1 MRKVLFSLLLS
12 LLAMSSTFAQN
23 CVAPERV
30 VALPRD
36 TSAIVYWAA
45 VSTSAN
51 YTLEVRL
58 ATDTLP
64 TAWRVVNNATIGMT
78 LNGLRACTYYVVRV
92 KNNCSATA
100 SSGYG
105 EPFRFKTTGCA
116 LPCVAPRELNAAWTP
131 NNVFAVVWA
140 PTNTLA
146 TVYEMQ
152 YRAAGDT
159 TWTSVSA
166 TRPGAVTGTVRACT
180 NYHFRVRTRCTATT
194 NSDWSSVTT
203 VVSGGCFRCVAPR
216 NVTSTVTGTT
226 AVLLWD
232 SLPGTATYRVQVRRQ
247 TDTTWTTQVVTG
259 RTLTLRN
266 LTACTSYVFRVQS
279 VCSATASSDWG
290 EGNRFITQGCPVI
303 CTLPRGLVARPLDSV
318 AILAWVGTAANYS
331 VQVRVVGDSTWRTL
345 SATGNQ
351 LQVAGLRGCARYEF
365 RVKAV
370 CSTTSSSD
378 WTPATRFETAC
389 PRCIAPVVTATLVG
403 DSMVVVR
410 WAGLAT
416 NQGYLVQYRLAA
428 DTAWI
433 SRTTTA
439 SVAEFRLRT
448 CQTYVF
454 RVQSV
459 CANQQLSEA
468 ANVRITTN
476 CVSNCTP
483 VAGLAVSSTPNGTVA
498 SWTLGGIVLPPSV
511 RFEVTLRRNDSI
523 VRVDTVT
530 TYRFVFTNLVA
541 CQQYVVR
548 VRLLDCSPT
557 STVAFASTSFRSYGV
572 NCLTNGG
579 NGSNN
584 RFAAS
589 PNPSQGQLQLNYEV
603 SETGNIQIEMVNL
616 QGQIVETFNEGVREA
631 GNYQLN
637 KNSVENLTAGMY
649 LLNLRQNGRVVQ
661 TTKWVKE

>member
-1 MRKVLFSLLLS
+1 MRKILFSLLFS
-12 LLAMSSTFAQN
+12 LLAISFAFSQN
-23 CVAPERV
+23 CVAPERT

-45 VSTSAN
+45 ATTSST
-51 YTLEVRL
+51 YTLEYRL

-92 KNNCSATA
+92 KTNCSAVL
-100 SSGYG
+100 SSNYG
-105 EPFRFKTTGCA
+105 EPFRFKTTGCTM
-116 LPCVAPRELNAAWTP
+116 PCVSPRELNAAWTP
-131 NNVFAVVWA
+131 NNIFAVVWSPA
-140 PTNTLA
+140 STLA
-146 TVYEMQ
+146 TAYEMQ
-152 YRAAGDT
+152 YRAAGDS

-166 TRPGAVTGTVRACT
+166 TRSGALTGTVRACT
-180 NYHFRVRTRCTATT
+180 NYHFRVRSRCSATT
-194 NSDWSSVTT
+194 SSDWSTVVTA
-203 VVSGGCFRCVAPR
+203 VSGGCFRCVAPR
-216 NVTSTVTGTT
+216 NVTSTITGTT

-266 LTACTSYVFRVQS
+266 LTACTAYVFRVQS
-279 VCSATASSDWG
+279 VCSSTASSDWG
-290 EGNRFITQGCPVI
+290 ETNRFATQGCPVI
-303 CTLPRGLVARPLDSV
+303 CTLPRSLVARALDSM

-351 LQVAGLRGCARYEF
+351 LQVTGLRGCSRYEF
-365 RVKAV
+365 RVKSV
-370 CSTTSSSD
+370 CSTASSSD
-378 WTPATRFETAC
+378 WTAATRFETAC
-389 PRCIAPVVTATLVG
+389 PRCIAPIATVTLSG

-410 WAGLAT
+410 WTGLAT

-468 ANVRITTN
+468 ANARITTN
-476 CVSNCTP
+476 CISNCP
-483 VAGLAVSSTPNGTVA
+483 SVVGLAVSSTPNGTVA
-498 SWTLGGIVLPPSV
+498 SWTLAGIVLPPSV
-511 RFEVTLRRNDSI
+511 RFQVTLRRNDSI

-530 TYRFVFTNLVA
+530 TYRFAFTNLTP
-541 CQQYVVR
+541 CLQYVVAI
-548 VRLLDCSPT
+548 RLLDCSPAL
-557 STVAFASTSFRSYGV
+557 TVMTTASFRAYGA
-572 NCLTNGG
+572 NCLINGG
-579 NGSNN
+579 NGSTS

-603 SETGNIQIEMVNL
+603 TEIGNIEIELVNL
-616 QGQIVETFNEGVREA
+616 QGQIVETFREGVREA

-637 KNSVENLTAGMY
+637 KNTLENLTSGMY